1 MDDGLEMAVDLDR
14 TRVER
19 EVASTSSTVQ
29 DASARLAEPRRH
41 AQVAKQIVLARS
53 AEDAPDML
61 DMRSQRGVE
70 ARAAATDVDRRR
82 HGIAMR
88 KLARSFWERAPPSGR
103 LARP

>member
-29 DASARLAEPRRH
+29 GASARLAEPRRH
-41 AQVAKQIVLARS
+41 AQVAKQIVLARN

-61 DMRSQRGVE
+61 DMRSEWRQGRPQQ
-70 ARAAATDVDRRR
+70 ALTVDDM
-82 HGIAMR
+82 A
-88 KLARSFWERAPPSGR
+88 SP
-103 LARP
+103 